1 MHRPHVLVR
10 EIGIYWKAAS
20 GFMYLIASLNPKEL
34 VRDLW
39 THAKHRATLIARQIY
54 VLAAHLGHGK
64 SRIRIYAPDCTRR
77 SEDVCLGSVN
87 GGRAAGGPA

>member
-10 EIGIYWKAAS
+10 DLSESRIGIYVP
-20 GFMYLIASLNPKEL
+20 IASLNPKEL

-54 VLAAHLGHGK
+54 VLAAHLGRGK
-64 SRIRIYAPDCTRR
+64 SRIRIYAPDCTR
-77 SEDVCLGSVN
+77 G
-87 GGRAAGGPA
+87 